1 MNSKRLTKEISDLQ
15 NAGWDIELVDD
26 KITEWQLALSGP
38 DNSPYFGGT
47 FLLSLVFP
55 EDYPFGAPKLR
66 FLTKI
71 YHPNID
77 IKGGVCMGVLKDDWR
92 PVITVQKLL
101 VMVNALLVQPNPDDP
116 LNVEAAKLLVSD
128 PKAYA
133 EKAKTIT
140 EKYAT

>member
-1 MNSKRLTKEISDLQ
+1 MNSKRLTKEISDLE

-26 KITEWQLALSGP
+26 KITEWELSLPGP
-38 DNSPYFGGT
+38 DDSPYFGGT
-47 FLLSLVFP
+47 FLISLVFP

-77 IKGGVCMGVLKDDWR
+77 IKGGVCMGVLKDEWR

-101 VMVNALLVQPNPDDP
+101 VMVSDLLVHPNPDDP
-116 LNVEAAKLLVSD
+116 LNVEAAKLFVSD
-128 PKAYA
+128 PKGYA
-133 EKAKTIT
+133 ERARLIT
-140 EKYAT
+140 QKYAV